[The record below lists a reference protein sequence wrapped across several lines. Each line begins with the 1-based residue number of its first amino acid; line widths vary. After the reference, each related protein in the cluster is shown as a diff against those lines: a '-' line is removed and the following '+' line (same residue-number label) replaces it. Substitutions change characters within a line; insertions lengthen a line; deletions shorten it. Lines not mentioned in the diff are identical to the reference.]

1 MRVLIT
7 RPQSAADRLATELQ
21 ARGFEAV
28 AAPMLEIVDTGAT
41 VELSGVQAVLATST
55 NGVAAM
61 ARLDTNRDVKLL
73 AVGDA
78 TAKAARE
85 LGFSDVESAGGDSG
99 ALSDLTILRC
109 DPAVGRL
116 LHVAG
121 GHVAG
126 TLLETLRQAGFAI
139 DTVVLYEAR
148 TPEALEDE
156 TVRQIAAHEIAAL
169 LFYSPRTAETF
180 VKLVTKAG
188 LVNECAAMAAV
199 CLSAAVAEAAATI
212 GWRHVSIAATPDGA
226 ALLAALEAIREEN
239 GLDQR

>member
-1 MRVLIT
+1 MRILIT
-7 RPQSAADRLATELQ
+7 RHQSAADRLAAELRT
-21 ARGFEAV
+21 RGFDPV
-28 AAPMLEIVDTGAT
+28 SAPMLDIVDTG
-41 VELSGVQAVLATST
+41 VPVDLSGVQAVLATST
-55 NGVAAM
+55 NGMTAL
-61 ARLDTNRDVKLL
+61 ARQTEIRDVKLL

-85 LGFSDVESAGGDSG
+85 LGFSDVESARGDSG
-99 ALSDLTILRC
+99 ALSDLAILRC
-109 DPAVGRL
+109 NSSVGRL

-126 TLLETLRQAGFAI
+126 TLPETLQQAGFAI
-139 DTVVLYEAR
+139 DRVVLYEAR
-148 TPEALEDE
+148 TPETLAEE

-180 VKLVTKAG
+180 VKLAVKAG
-188 LVNECAAMAAV
+188 LADDCAAMVAV

-212 GWRHVSIAATPDGA
+212 GWRRVSIAATPDGA
-226 ALLAALEAIREEN
+226 ALLTALEAIREEN